1 MKFKLLIFT
10 LLLTH
15 YSVASTIKVAAAANV
30 SYAIEELKRVFE
42 DKHSDIKVDVI
53 LGSSGKL
60 TSQIRQG
67 APFSL
72 FMSANMSYPQA
83 LFDEGMAT
91 HKPVVYAQG
100 MLAFLSNK
108 KRNPCK
114 EETVL
119 NDDDIKKIAV
129 ANPKTAP
136 YGVATV
142 EALKNANLYE
152 KHKEKFVYGES
163 VSQTVFYAT
172 IAADIGI
179 VAASALYSPQ
189 LSKYREG
196 IHWWELDEALYTP
209 ISQGMVMVKESKEAK
224 AFYDFILSR
233 EAKKIFKK
241 YGYKVTE

>member
-1 MKFKLLIFT
+1 MRLHILILMLF
-10 LLLTH
+10 LT
-15 YSVASTIKVAAAANV
+15 ANTAAANIKIAAAANV
-30 SYAIEELKRVFE
+30 SYVIEELKSVFNE
-42 DKHSDIKVDVI
+42 DHPDVKLDII

-60 TSQIRQG
+60 TSQIRKG

-83 LFDEGMAT
+83 LYDEGKAVT
-91 HKPVVYAQG
+91 KPVVYAQG
-100 MLAFLSNK
+100 ILAFLSNK

-119 NDDDIKKIAV
+119 NDEDIHKIAI

-136 YGVATV
+136 YGVAAV

-152 KHKEKFVYGES
+152 KNKDKFVYGES

-172 IAADIGI
+172 MAADIGI
-179 VAASALYSPQ
+179 VAASALHSPQ
-189 LSKYREG
+189 LSQFHEG
-196 IHWWELDEALYTP
+196 IHWWDVDETLYTP
-209 ISQGMVMVKESKEAK
+209 ISQGIIILKDDKNTRL
-224 AFYDFILSR
+224 FYDFILSQQ
-233 EAKKIFKK
+233 AKKIFKK

>member
-1 MKFKLLIFT
+1 MKFKQLLLALLIT
-10 LLLTH
+10 
-15 YSVASTIKVAAAANV
+15 SSSMADSIKIAVAANV
-30 SYAIEELKRVFE
+30 SYAIEELKTVFE
-42 DKHSDIKVDVI
+42 EKHPNIKIEVI

-67 APFSL
+67 APYSL
-72 FMSANMSYPQA
+72 FLSANMSYPQA
-83 LFDEGMAT
+83 LYAEGKAT
-91 HKPVVYAQG
+91 QKPVVYAEG
-100 MLAFLSNK
+100 VLAFLSNK

-119 NDDDIKKIAV
+119 NDYDIKKIAI

-136 YGVATV
+136 YGVAAV
-142 EALKNANLYE
+142 EALKNAKLYE

-163 VSQTVFYAT
+163 ISQTVLYAT

-179 VAASALYSPQ
+179 VAASSLHSPQ

-209 ISQGMVMVKESKEAK
+209 IAQGMALLEESKDAK
-224 AFYDFILSR
+224 SFYEFILSAQ
-233 EAKKIFKK
+233 AKEIFKK
-241 YGYKVTE
+241 YGYKVIQ

>member
-1 MKFKLLIFT
+1 MRFKLLLLT
-10 LLLTH
+10 LLLT
-15 YSVASTIKVAAAANV
+15 YSSMAGTITVAVAANV
-30 SYAIEELKRVFE
+30 SYAIEELKKVFE
-42 DKHSDIKVDVI
+42 EKHSDIKVEVI

-72 FMSANMSYPQA
+72 LMSANMSYPQA
-83 LFDEGMAT
+83 LYDEGKAT
-91 HKPVVYAQG
+91 QKPVVYAQG
-100 MLAFLSNK
+100 VLAFLSNK

-119 NDDDIKKIAV
+119 NDEDIKKIAI

-136 YGVATV
+136 YGVAAV
-142 EALKNANLYE
+142 EALKNAKLYE

-172 IAADIGI
+172 MAADIGI
-179 VAASALYSPQ
+179 VAASALRSPQ

-196 IHWWELDEALYTP
+196 IHWWELDEELYTP
-209 ISQGMVMVKESKEAK
+209 ISQGMVMIEESTDVK
-224 AFYDFILSR
+224 AFYDFILSM
-233 EAKKIFKK
+233 EAKEIFKK